1 MIPIPEYV
9 PDRKDEPGDAECR
22 REAIT
27 RRENRRREKEEQEE
41 EIDRDEGRR
50 QKEK

>member
-9 PDRKDEPGDAECR
+9 PDRKDEPGDAEGR

-27 RRENRRREKEEQEE
+27 RRENRRREREEAEE
-41 EIDRDEGRR
+41 EAARCGDLPRR
-50 QKEK
+50 RY